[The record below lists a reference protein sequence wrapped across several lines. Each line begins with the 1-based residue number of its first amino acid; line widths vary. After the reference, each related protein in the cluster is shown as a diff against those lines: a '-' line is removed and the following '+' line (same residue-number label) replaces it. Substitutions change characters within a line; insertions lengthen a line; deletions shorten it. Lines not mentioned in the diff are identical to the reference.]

1 MLWLIYVRFGAHLRA
16 VEMQAQVIRV
26 HEKSEGKLGSLG
38 LKAGCIE
45 SAEPREV
52 CVMLPAV
59 PACGQPLPSWFQSKA
74 AGFQAI
80 SK

>member
-1 MLWLIYVRFGAHLRA
+1 MLWLIYIRFGAHLMT
-16 VEMQAQVIRV
+16 VEMQVQVIRV
-26 HEKSEGKLGSLG
+26 REKSEGKLGSLG
-38 LKAGCIE
+38 LEAGCIE

-80 SK
+80 